1 MSKKAEALLGSL
13 CLIVLIGLALL
24 ATWQI
29 TKVNEE
35 APRAQI
41 EEYHLGETINLD
53 GSFLE
58 STSEENKNYSICIS
72 RAERMSYNQYIE
84 KYGNGKNKAVES
96 GDDKSIISLEMTI
109 TNNGKGLGCL
119 SVYDMRLLPES
130 KNTYYI
136 AQESIWNKSEKK
148 LPTWPNPISIEPG
161 SSYTVHVPFTVNTD
175 EESITR
181 GYIQGTEFTLY
192 LTDWPISKRVVFSL
206 EN

>member
-1 MSKKAEALLGSL
+1 MNSKTKVLLGSL
-13 CLIVLIGLALL
+13 CLFALIALVLLT
-24 ATWQI
+24 TWQI
-29 TKVNEE
+29 TKINEE
-35 APRAQI
+35 APRAQV

-58 STSEENKNYSICIS
+58 STTEENKNYSICINK
-72 RAERMSYNQYIE
+72 AEHMSLNQYIE
-84 KYGNGKNKAVES
+84 KYGNDNNKIEEN
-96 GDDKSIISLEMTI
+96 GNDKSIISLEMTI
-109 TNNGKGLGCL
+109 INKGKDLGCL

-192 LTDWPISKRVVFSL
+192 LTDWPISKRVLFGL